1 VKVFRVKTSFCGLKV
16 GTVLT
21 NVPTQYE
28 SILIKDE
35 FIEVLEVKRIAK
47 PTKRKIA
54 K

>member
-1 VKVFRVKTSFCGLKV
+1 MFRVKTSFCGLKV

-21 NVPTQYE
+21 NVPIQYE

-35 FIEVLEVKRIAK
+35 FIEEVLEVKRIAK